1 MDKFTKINKKVDK
14 IQNNQLYN
22 GKYINIIDD
31 QGWETIM
38 ENDHVSCLVYL
49 RDQAK
54 ILLRREIIPPWQHKL
69 KHNVLETKHLTLI
82 SGTIEDNETPEQ
94 CLRRELYE
102 EAGIILNDYYQLDIE
117 GPYFK
122 SKSTSSA
129 FYFSIVELSQT
140 DFRMVKAVG
149 DGSFIESV
157 SNTVAIELHNIDDIK
172 VNDLI
177 TYTVLND
184 FKNEN
189 DL

>member
-1 MDKFTKINKKVDK
+1 MDKFTKINKKIEE
-14 IQNNQLYN
+14 IQDNNLYN
-22 GKYINIIDD
+22 GKYIKVVDD
-31 QGWETIM
+31 QGWETII
-38 ENDHVSCLVYL
+38 ENDHISCLVYL

-54 ILLRREIIPPWQHKL
+54 ILLRREIIPSWQHKL
-69 KHNVLETKHLTLI
+69 KHNTLETKHLTLI

-102 EAGIILNDYYQLDIE
+102 EAGIILNDYYRLEIE
-117 GPYFK
+117 GPFFK
-122 SKSTSSA
+122 SKGTSSA

-149 DGSFIESV
+149 DGSMIENM

-177 TYTVLND
+177 TYTVLD
-184 FKNEN
+184 KFKTEN
-189 DL
+189 NL